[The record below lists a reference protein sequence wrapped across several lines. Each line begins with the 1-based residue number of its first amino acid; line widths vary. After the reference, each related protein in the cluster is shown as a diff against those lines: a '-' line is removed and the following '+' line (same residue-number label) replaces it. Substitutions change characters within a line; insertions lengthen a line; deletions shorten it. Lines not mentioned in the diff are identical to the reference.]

1 MRRFTCHCQRV
12 NSFSPESDTR
22 GNPTSSFQNLHIYIY
37 TYIHIHIYIYV
48 IYIYMSYIC
57 HIYICHI
64 YVIYMS
70 YICHIYVIYVIYI
83 YMSYMS
89 YIYIC
94 LGYSYLNVVTKVV
107 RNTSHSVVDLSDLGI
122 HWSNRNPK
130 SLKKCGFTGGSRNI
144 VGYV

>member
-1 MRRFTCHCQRV
+1 MYMS
-12 NSFSPESDTR
+12 N
-22 GNPTSSFQNLHIYIY
+22 
-37 TYIHIHIYIYV
+37 
-48 IYIYMSYIC
+48 IYMSYIC

-64 YVIYMS
+64 YVIY
-70 YICHIYVIYVIYI
+70 ICHIYICRICHI
-83 YMSYMS
+83 

-94 LGYSYLNVVTKVV
+94 LGYSYLNGVTKVV

>member
-1 MRRFTCHCQRV
+1 M
-12 NSFSPESDTR
+12 S
-22 GNPTSSFQNLHIYIY
+22 
-37 TYIHIHIYIYV
+37 YIYV
-48 IYIYMSYIC
+48 V
-57 HIYICHI
+57 
-64 YVIYMS
+64 YVI
-70 YICHIYVIYVIYI
+70 
-83 YMSYMS
+83 

-94 LGYSYLNVVTKVV
+94 LGYSYLNGVTKVV